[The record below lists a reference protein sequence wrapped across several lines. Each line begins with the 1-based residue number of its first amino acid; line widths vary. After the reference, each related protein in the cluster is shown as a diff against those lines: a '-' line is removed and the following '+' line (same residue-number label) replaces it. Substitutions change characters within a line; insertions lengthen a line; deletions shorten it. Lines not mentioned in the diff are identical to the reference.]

1 MRISRETV
9 HHPDES
15 MRCMLLELPGFRGE
29 LHRHRHLELTW
40 IQRGRGLRWVGDSVE
55 PFADGDLVL
64 VGGDTAH
71 LWASRDG
78 LTTDACAATVLQF
91 PPDWAR
97 RTGLPELAAVSAML
111 SQRFAGLEVLGQTRS
126 EVQRLLAR
134 LNGASAVRRITVLID
149 VLGTLQE
156 GSADLRVL
164 SQCPPEAPAADRSPG
179 AGPQRMD
186 RVLNWIQTHLSQDLC
201 VADAAAVAHVS
212 DAAFARFFRREV
224 GKSFTQYVND
234 ARCGWAA
241 LELAQ
246 GRDPIAQIA
255 QTCGFHTLSNF
266 GEQFRRRYDMSP
278 REFRAAHRVQRGT

>member
-1 MRISRETV
+1 MRISREKV

-15 MRCMLLELPGFRGE
+15 MRCMQLELSGFRGE
-29 LHRHRHLELTW
+29 LHRHHHLELTW

-55 PFADGDLVL
+55 PFVDGDLVL
-64 VGGDTAH
+64 VGSDTGH
-71 LWASRDG
+71 LWASRG
-78 LTTDACAATVLQF
+78 AQTVEACAATVLQF
-91 PPDWAR
+91 PPEWAR
-97 RTGLPELAAVSAML
+97 RTGLPELAGVAAL
-111 SQRFAGLEVLGQTRS
+111 LAQRFAGLEIQGDTRS
-126 EVQRLLAR
+126 EVQRLLALLR
-134 LNGASAVRRITVLID
+134 GASAVRRIAVFID
-149 VLGTLQE
+149 VLGALQE
-156 GSADLRVL
+156 GSADLRAL
-164 SQCPPEAPAADRSPG
+164 SNCPPEAASAARSPG

-246 GRDPIAQIA
+246 GREPIAQIA

-278 REFRAAHRVQRGT
+278 RDFRAAHRVQRGT

>member
-1 MRISRETV
+1 MRISREKV

-15 MRCMLLELPGFRGE
+15 MHCMQLELSGFRGE
-29 LHRHRHLELTW
+29 LHRHHHLELTW

-55 PFADGDLVL
+55 PFVDGDLVL

-71 LWASRDG
+71 LWTSRG
-78 LTTDACAATVLQF
+78 EQAAEACAATVLQF
-91 PPDWAR
+91 PPQWAR
-97 RTGLPELAAVSAML
+97 RTGLPELAAVSAFL
-111 SQRFAGLEVLGQTRS
+111 AQRFAGLEVQGNTRS

-134 LNGASAVRRITVLID
+134 LRGASAVRRIAVFID
-149 VLGTLQE
+149 VLGALQE
-156 GSADLRVL
+156 GSAELRVL
-164 SQCPPEAPAADRSPG
+164 SNCHMDAASAERGRG

-186 RVLNWIQTHLSQDLC
+186 RVLNWIQAHLSQDLR

-212 DAAFARFFRREV
+212 SAAFARFFRREV

-246 GRDPIAQIA
+246 GREPIAQIA

-266 GEQFRRRYDMSP
+266 GEQFRRRHGISP
-278 REFRAAHRVQRGT
+278 RDFRAGHRVQRRP